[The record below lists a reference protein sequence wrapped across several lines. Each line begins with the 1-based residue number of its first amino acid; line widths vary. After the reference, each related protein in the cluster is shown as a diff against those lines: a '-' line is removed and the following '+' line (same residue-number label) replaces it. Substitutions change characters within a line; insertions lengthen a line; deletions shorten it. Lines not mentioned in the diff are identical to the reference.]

1 MYYAYIMKKT
11 GASNY
16 EATKYDSIGPKFYT
30 H

>member
-1 MYYAYIMKKT
+1 MAYAMKRG

-16 EATKYDSIGPKFYT
+16 ETTKYDSIGPKFYT